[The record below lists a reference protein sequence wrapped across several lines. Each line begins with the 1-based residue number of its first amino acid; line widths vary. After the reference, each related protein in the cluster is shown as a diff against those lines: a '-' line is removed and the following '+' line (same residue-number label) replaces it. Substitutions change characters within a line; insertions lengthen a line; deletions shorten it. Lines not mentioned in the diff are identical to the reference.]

1 LPAFFVDGFAADLE
15 WNLSVFA
22 RVYKAGRCN
31 RSTCSQR
38 YQRRHTQLK
47 RTQGDTAM
55 RELPPI
61 YRFFPADQ
69 FSNVDRPG
77 IMISASNDENAA
89 SVAKNLLHLIGGS
102 GELWADNQMIR
113 LFHSPEPDEVM
124 EQVWSDSKHVWRA
137 VELSA

>member
-1 LPAFFVDGFAADLE
+1 
-15 WNLSVFA
+15 
-22 RVYKAGRCN
+22 
-31 RSTCSQR
+31 
-38 YQRRHTQLK
+38 
-47 RTQGDTAM
+47 M

-69 FSNVDRPG
+69 FNHVDRPG

-113 LFHSPEPDEVM
+113 LFHSPEPNEVM
-124 EQVWSDSKHVWRA
+124 EQVWSDAKHAWRS

>member
-1 LPAFFVDGFAADLE
+1 
-15 WNLSVFA
+15 
-22 RVYKAGRCN
+22 
-31 RSTCSQR
+31 
-38 YQRRHTQLK
+38 
-47 RTQGDTAM
+47 M

-69 FSNVDRPG
+69 FNHVDRPG

-113 LFHSPEPDEVM
+113 LFHSPEPNEVI
-124 EQVWSDSKHVWRA
+124 EPTPNTLGAPSSCRPEGPVFDFKLTITTNDIGGHHGSRNIALAIGRSNSNHHSARSPWSIRRA
-137 VELSA
+137 S